1 MKLRAA
7 LTVAIA
13 IPAASALIGP
23 VAPTYAAAVCQGQP
37 ATIEGSTGAAIT
49 GTEGND
55 VIVSTGNGKV
65 DAMGGN
71 DLICIDSGIV
81 RTGLGDDSVVASG
94 PSGTLVDVELTG
106 GNDSFI
112 NTGVA
117 DSIVLVHELTSL
129 HVELA
134 NSRGNVWLYPTST
147 AGTGSVDFGAVG
159 GRIAVLGEMSGVVDL
174 LHGTASVDG
183 LFNVTVTH
191 AKDAIVTGARVRV
204 AGDDQNNRIEVSGCH
219 VSIKGGDGR
228 DRVDLVGNRFD
239 VELPACHRP
248 RSKIKGQAGPDRLHG
263 GGGNDVLL
271 GGQGDD
277 VTDGRGGNDRCVAE
291 DRRHCER

>member
-1 MKLRAA
+1 MKPR
-7 LTVAIA
+7 
-13 IPAASALIGP
+13 ALIAA
-23 VAPTYAAAVCQGQP
+23 VLIAPSLWTLSSPGAPSYAAAMCQGQP
-37 ATIEGSTGAAIT
+37 ATIEGTYVD

-55 VIVSTGNGKV
+55 VIVATGHGKV
-65 DAMGGN
+65 DAKGGN

-81 RTGLGDDSVVASG
+81 RTGPGDDSVVATG
-94 PSGTLVDVELTG
+94 PSGLVSVELTG

-112 NTGVA
+112 NTGVG
-117 DSIVLVHELTSL
+117 DSIVEVHELTSL

-134 NSRGNVWLYPTST
+134 NSRGNVWLHPTST

-174 LHGTASVDG
+174 VHGTASVDG
-183 LFNVTVTH
+183 LFNITVTH

-204 AGDDQNNRIEVSGCH
+204 TGDDQNNRVEVSGCH
-219 VSIKGGDGR
+219 VSIKSGDGR

-239 VELPACHRP
+239 VELPACHKP
-248 RSKIKGQAGPDRLHG
+248 RSTIKGQAGPDRLHG

-271 GGQGDD
+271 GGKGDD

>member
-7 LTVAIA
+7 LTVALVVPSVIGLTG
-13 IPAASALIGP
+13 PAGP
-23 VAPTYAAAVCQGQP
+23 AHAAAMCQGQP
-37 ATIEGSTGAAIT
+37 ATIEGTYVD

-55 VIVSTGNGKV
+55 VIVATGDGKV
-65 DAMGGN
+65 DAKGGN
-71 DLICIDSGIV
+71 DLICMDSGIV
-81 RTGLGDDSVVASG
+81 RTGLGDDSVVATGLSG
-94 PSGTLVDVELTG
+94 YLVDVELTG

-112 NTGVA
+112 NTGTA

-129 HVELA
+129 HVQLA

-147 AGTGSVDFGAVG
+147 AGTGAVDFGAVG
-159 GRIAVLGEMSGVVDL
+159 GRIVVLGEKSGVVDL
-174 LHGTASVDG
+174 VHGTASVDG
-183 LFNVTVTH
+183 IFNVTVAH
-191 AKDAIVTGARVRV
+191 AVDAIVTGARVRFT
-204 AGDDQNNRIEVSGCH
+204 GDDQNNQIEVSGCH

-239 VELPACHRP
+239 VELPTCHRP
-248 RSKIKGQAGPDRLHG
+248 RSTIKGQAGPDHLHG